1 MAQSP
6 SNPID
11 QRRSDRVEDLLALA
25 VALLADERGI
35 SIEQV
40 RERLWRPPPAQA
52 PAPPAPTRLLRREE
66 VESRTGLS
74 TSTLYQRM
82 LDGKFPKPVPL
93 GEKARGWVE
102 SEVDDW
108 IGARIAARGNPK

>member
-1 MAQSP
+1 MAHTPQCAA
-6 SNPID
+6 D
-11 QRRSDRVEDLLALA
+11 QARSDRLEDLLALA

-102 SEVDDW
+102 SEIDDW

>member
-1 MAQSP
+1 MVHSP
-6 SNPID
+6 SHPIE
-11 QRRSDRVEDLLALA
+11 QRRSDRLEDLLALA
-25 VALLADERGI
+25 VSLLADERGI

-40 RERLWRPPPAQA
+40 RERLWRPGPAQA
-52 PAPPAPTRLLRREE
+52 PTPPAPTRLLRREE

-74 TSTLYQRM
+74 TSTIYKRM

-93 GEKARGWVE
+93 GDKARRWVE

-108 IGARIAARGNPK
+108 INALIAARKGRK

>member
-1 MAQSP
+1 MEA
-6 SNPID
+6 N
-11 QRRSDRVEDLLALA
+11 RAERLEALLSLA

-40 RERLWRPPPAQA
+40 RKRLWRQPPAQA

-66 VESRTGLS
+66 VENRTGLS
-74 TSTLYQRM
+74 TSTIYQRM
-82 LDGKFPKPVPL
+82 LNGKFPKPVPL

-102 SEVDDW
+102 AEVDDW
-108 IGARIAARGNPK
+108 ISARIAERDV